1 MIANPPPGTPVPP
14 ILPPQD
20 GYLFLD
26 RGKFAASFAADV
38 EPETASFMADSQ
50 VPWGVDALSGAVSEP
65 AWKTKPCYYL
75 VTSYDKMIP
84 PPAQRKMAERARA
97 RVSEVA
103 GSHSVY
109 VSKPR
114 EVAEIIEKAAASSN

>member
-1 MIANPPPGTPVPP
+1 VPP

-26 RGKFAASFAADV
+26 RTKFAASFAADV
-38 EPETASFMADSQ
+38 EPETALFMADSQ
-50 VPWGVDALSGAVSEP
+50 VPWGVDALAGAVSEP
-65 AWKTKPCYYL
+65 AWKTKPSYYL
-75 VTSYDKMIP
+75 VASDDKMIP
-84 PPAQRKMAERARA
+84 PSAQRKMAERIKA
-97 RVSEVA
+97 RVTEVA

-114 EVAEIIEKAAASSN
+114 EVAEIIENAAASSN